1 MTVNMARTEQN
12 GELFYKPG
20 HLVEFAARGVDV
32 EVPWSG
38 GGLKKVTGSSFAAPR
53 VAGMLACL
61 LSEVPRITPLQ
72 AKALF
77 HRLARPW
84 TAEVIGPNERAG

>member
-1 MTVNMARTEQN
+1 MARTEDD

-32 EVPWSG
+32 DMAWSG
-38 GGLKKVTGSSFAAPR
+38 GGRKMVTGSNFAAPR
-53 VAGMLACL
+53 WTGLLAGL
-61 LSEVPRITPLQ
+61 LSLNPGITPLQ

-84 TAEVIGPNERAG
+84 TEEITAPNERPS